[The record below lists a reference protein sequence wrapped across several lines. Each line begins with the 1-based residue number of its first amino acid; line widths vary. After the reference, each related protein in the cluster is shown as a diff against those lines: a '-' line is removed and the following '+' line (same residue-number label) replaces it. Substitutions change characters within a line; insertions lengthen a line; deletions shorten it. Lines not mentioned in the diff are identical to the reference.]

1 MLSLTPEHLMRRRE
15 RPQNNFP
22 PQAFIAGADG
32 KYIESITPQPE
43 EEFLRYEASELA
55 IVSGDSQ
62 QNATGNRVPTQVIY
76 DETAVS
82 TAVRIRLANLRR
94 RRQMLRSQYM
104 QGLRVLFREALRAGR
119 RHKKVWVVTQRLT
132 VPVAVYRKTRHLA
145 TRRVRVELPPVK
157 RPRTF
162 YVRDERGVPRPRT
175 VLVWVKRAKFVE
187 RAKIRTTRT
196 KVGVKLVR
204 RTIRQRKLVEYIDWA
219 VVRSVY
225 GEAKEQRQLAF
236 ARELADVREQIRI
249 AEQDL
254 KTAVS
259 SAHTLITYTTGGYIT
274 AEMPDT
280 SDPAY
285 EPYVAAGWSLIPD
298 NILRS
303 VSITE
308 EDIIGHWIGNSR
320 SRPWYFM
327 TEILCPQPFAIGKSL
342 IYTAESEIDANDCLA
357 KLRMGYGP
365 LLYPQSCKSYW
376 RSGEGRVPERLLI
389 PKVRGFRE
397 YQPQANSHTSEVML
411 QAAGSVASLLKRED
425 TSFRLI
431 RSLLE
436 LKDTRETARP
446 ISDFVTFLSDVY
458 EGSVKLPKSM
468 RLRGGLRAGWS
479 GLRLLASVYL
489 TAKMAIQ
496 PTIADADVL
505 INNTLRWAVD
515 ARRSLASILDEL
527 EKSKT
532 NILHYRV
539 KRTVGAPSS
548 ELVVTLTEG
557 DSGSGVKTGTMSL
570 QQFITMEGRALAG
583 AVYMDASSG
592 DVPTIESLPDLE
604 EEAVPLADNELH
616 LPIIYEK
623 GEKSSLLE
631 SYADGWSWQYRVKPE
646 SGLYPHAVKYSTEN
660 IAEPE
665 VVRFWWS
672 RPQGDQS
679 EPWTKPTATL
689 SDQQRRVLT
698 ALPLQA
704 DWNSQPGVEAVVF
717 NHVTVTA
724 FARYSV
730 DVVREYRDALQSG
743 SLTNRLFELLTHFE
757 SLDAATTGIA
767 SCFAGS
773 HKDEIRII
781 WDLTP
786 LSFVFEWF
794 STVGD
799 VIDRLNTFA
808 EERVAPLPTSL
819 DGTWGTERCELLA
832 KMPALEPLSFTA
844 DAQVTRWH
852 VGVSRLTHIIGAGAD
867 GAPLRKSKWIGYAT
881 AGAATITYHLN
892 YQEGAVKRLTRTGL
906 YRTIR
911 GMVTPTFGDIVTPQ
925 VHVRLNSGKISSLVA
940 LLVSFLGGR
949 RKGR

>member
-1 MLSLTPEHLMRRRE
+1 MLSLTPENLMRRRE

-22 PQAFIAGADG
+22 PQAFVAQSAGR
-32 KYIESITPQPE
+32 YVESITPHPE
-43 EEFLRYEASELA
+43 EEFLRYEVDELSMLP
-55 IVSGDSQ
+55 SGDHQ
-62 QNATGNRVPTQVIY
+62 AAAGGRVPTQVIY
-76 DETAVS
+76 DETVVS
-82 TAVRIRLANLRR
+82 ATVRTRLASLRR
-94 RRQMLRSQYM
+94 RKRELTSQYM
-104 QGLRVLFREALRAGR
+104 QGLRVLFREAIRKGQR
-119 RHKKVWVVTQRLT
+119 QGYRWVVTQRLT
-132 VPVAVYRKTRHLA
+132 VPKTIYRKSHYRVV
-145 TRRVRVELPPVK
+145 RRVRVELPALRK
-157 RPRTF
+157 PRTF
-162 YVRDERGVPRPRT
+162 FYRDTNGMIHPKT
-175 VLVWVKRAKFVE
+175 ILVWVKRAKFIE
-187 RAKIRTTRT
+187 RAQIRTRYV
-196 KVGVKLVR
+196 KVGVKLVKR
-204 RTIRQRKLVEYIDWA
+204 NIRQRKLVSYIDWA
-219 VVRSVY
+219 IVRSMY

-236 ARELADVREQIRI
+236 ARELADVKEQIRL

-254 KTAVS
+254 KTAITS
-259 SAHTLITYTTGGYIT
+259 SHTLITYTTGGYIT

-303 VSITE
+303 ETISE
-308 EDIIGHWIGNSR
+308 EDIVGCWVGNTK
-320 SRPWYFM
+320 SRPWMFLA
-327 TEILCPQPFAIGKSL
+327 EIVSPQPFMIGKSL
-342 IYTAESEIDANDCLA
+342 IYTAESEINANDCLA
-357 KLRMGYGP
+357 KLRMEYDP
-365 LLYPQSCKSYW
+365 LMYPNACKSNW
-376 RSGEGRVPERLLI
+376 KDGEGRVPERLLI
-389 PKVRGFRE
+389 PEVRGFRE
-397 YQPQANSHTSEVML
+397 YGAQANSLTSEVML

-425 TSFRLI
+425 TSFRLV

-436 LKDTRETARP
+436 LKDTRDTARP
-446 ISDFVTFLSDVY
+446 MSDFVTFLNDVY
-458 EGSVKLPKSM
+458 NGSVKLPKSM
-468 RLRGGLRAGWS
+468 RLRGGIRAGWS

-489 TAKMAIQ
+489 TTKMAIQ
-496 PTIADADVL
+496 PTIADADTL
-505 INNTLRWAVD
+505 INNTLKWAVD

-532 NILHYRV
+532 NVLHYRV

-548 ELVVTLTEG
+548 ELVVTLTEN

-583 AVYMDASSG
+583 SVYMDAAPG
-592 DVPTIESLPDLE
+592 IPWLESLPSLDE
-604 EEAVPLADNELH
+604 EMPSLRENELH
-616 LPIIYEK
+616 LPIKYEK
-623 GEKSSLLE
+623 GEDSTLLE
-631 SYADGWSWQYRVKPE
+631 SYADGNSWQYRVKPE
-646 SGLYPHAVKYSTEN
+646 SGLYPSAVKYSTEN
-660 IAEPE
+660 IAEP
-665 VVRFWWS
+665 VSVRFWWK
-672 RPQGDQS
+672 RPKGDTS
-679 EPWTKPTATL
+679 EAATHPTAVL
-689 SDQQRRVLT
+689 SDQQRRILS

-757 SLDAATTGIA
+757 SLDAAAAGIA
-767 SCFAGS
+767 SCVAGS

-794 STVGD
+794 STVGN
-799 VIDRLNTFA
+799 VIDRLNAFA

-832 KMPALEPLSFTA
+832 GMPALEPISFTA

-852 VGVSRLTHIIGAGAD
+852 VGVSRLTYNIGAEAD
-867 GAPLRKSKWIGYAT
+867 GVPLRKSKWIGYAT
-881 AGAATITYHLN
+881 AGAATVTYHLN
-892 YQEGAVKRLTRTGL
+892 YQEGAVKHLTRTGL

-911 GMVTPTFGDIVTPQ
+911 GMVTPTFGEILTPQ
-925 VHVRLNSGKISSLVA
+925 VHVRLNGGKISSLVA

-949 RKGR
+949 RKG